1 MSLVQLDNHLRI
13 EESKGARV
21 RKIQNNEA
29 GTSSINKM
37 EEGVNS
43 KKRNWR
49 RRFFNKNTYNESNKK
64 RKNICWNCNKLVYLS
79 RDCRAG
85 KDKSNTIQNHLGKGS
100 KDQGQG
106 KISNFLSYSNL
117 NHVSKMYEAFYVKDD
132 KVS

>member
-49 RRFFNKNTYNESNKK
+49 RRFFNKNTYNGSNKK
-64 RKNICWNCNKLVYLS
+64 RKNICWNCNKLV
-79 RDCRAG
+79 
-85 KDKSNTIQNHLGKGS
+85 
-100 KDQGQG
+100 
-106 KISNFLSYSNL
+106 
-117 NHVSKMYEAFYVKDD
+117 
-132 KVS
+132 